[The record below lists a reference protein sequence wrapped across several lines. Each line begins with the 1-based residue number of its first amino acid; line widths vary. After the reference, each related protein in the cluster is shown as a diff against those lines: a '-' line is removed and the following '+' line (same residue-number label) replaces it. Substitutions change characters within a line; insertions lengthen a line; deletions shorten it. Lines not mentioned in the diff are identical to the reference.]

1 MFSMNKRVE
10 SGILTVS
17 FYVHADVVNV
27 ITTASWSVAGHTAFT
42 YSKEEARAEW
52 KRLAAAGFVRA

>member
-10 SGILTVS
+10 SGVLTVS
-17 FYVHADVVNV
+17 FHVHEEFVNV

-42 YSKEEARAEW
+42 YSKEEARKVW